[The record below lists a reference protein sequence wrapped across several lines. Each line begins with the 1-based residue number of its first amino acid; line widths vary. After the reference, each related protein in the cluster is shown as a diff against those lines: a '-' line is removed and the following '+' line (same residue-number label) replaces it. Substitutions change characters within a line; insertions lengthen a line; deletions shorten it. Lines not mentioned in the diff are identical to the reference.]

1 MLITTTDG
9 FKALELDSRGRN
21 QGPTEKLLEDIDPDG
36 IHVVAFQMP
45 HNDVEWRAAWYVK
58 LNDIEEPVQVLM
70 DNGFEAFKKH
80 TMDHEKKDK

>member
-1 MLITTTDG
+1 MLITNTDG

-36 IHVVAFQMP
+36 IHVVAFQML
-45 HNDVEWRAAWYVK
+45 HNDVEYRASWYVK
-58 LNDIEEPVQVLM
+58 LNDREDPVQVLM

-80 TMDHEKKDK
+80 TMDHEKKNK